1 LLRIYAHFWANLP
14 GNIIQEKD
22 CVEIYENENE
32 QVDAI
37 KRFFV
42 ENGKALAVGVILGV
56 GALVGWRYWTS
67 HQADSARET
76 SQSYETAITALN
88 SGKPDAI
95 AAAEKFAAESKTS
108 YGAFASLELAQQFVD
123 KGDLDKAEKQ
133 LQQGLTAASDD
144 NLKSVI
150 NMRLARVQLQLK
162 QQDAALKTLDGI
174 KGEGWTA
181 IVADLRGEI
190 LLSKGDKQ
198 GARTA
203 WEAGVKSDAS
213 PALSEMMRM
222 KINNLSI

>member
-1 LLRIYAHFWANLP
+1 M
-14 GNIIQEKD
+14 
-22 CVEIYENENE
+22 EIYSNEND

-37 KRFFV
+37 KRFFS
-42 ENGKALAVGVILGV
+42 ENGIALAVGVILGV

-67 HQADSARET
+67 HQENNARDASLAYE
-76 SQSYETAITALN
+76 QSVSSLS
-88 SGKPDAI
+88 SGKPDALS
-95 AAAEKFAAESKTS
+95 AAEKFAAAEKNT

-123 KGDLDKAEKQ
+123 KNQLENAEKQ
-133 LQQGLTAASDD
+133 LQQGLAAASDD

-150 NMRLARVQLQLK
+150 NMRLARIQLQMK
-162 QQDAALKTLDGI
+162 QPDAALKTLEGI

-198 GARTA
+198 GARAA

-222 KINNLSI
+222 KMNNLSI